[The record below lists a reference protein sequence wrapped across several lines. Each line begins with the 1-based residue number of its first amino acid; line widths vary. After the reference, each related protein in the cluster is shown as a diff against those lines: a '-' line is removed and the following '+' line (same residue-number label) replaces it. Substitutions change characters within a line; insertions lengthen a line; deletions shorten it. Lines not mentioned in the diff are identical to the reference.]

1 MTQTLPGL
9 LLKPDRFADNDIILR
24 EKRQDAYHPINWGEL
39 RGEVR
44 KRAKGLLALGV
55 EPGDRVAIM
64 APNSPQWAYAD
75 LGILSVGAISVPVY
89 QTEGINTLL
98 HILQDSSSRLLILQ
112 APMVAAELMQRLD
125 EVPQL
130 EKIILLDQEPAAG
143 RALSLPQWILQGESI
158 PDNEI
163 ESRLSQRQGSD
174 VASLV
179 YTSGTTGTPKG
190 VMLTHDN
197 FLSNVKACLEFF
209 DIRAEDECL
218 SFLPLSHVFERTCG
232 YYLMLHQG
240 TTISYAESID
250 RVPVN
255 FGEVRPTVAISVP
268 RLYEKMYARV
278 QEQVLGG
285 PPIKRRLFNLAILI
299 GQKHTAYLLQN
310 RIPPAWLKLA
320 LKAAQAVV
328 FKKLHQR
335 LGGRLRFFVSG
346 GAPLGQNLAE
356 FFLSAGI
363 PIYEGYGLTETAP
376 VISANHPGH
385 LRLGTIGQV
394 IPGTEVKIAEDGE
407 ILARGPGIFKGYW
420 NNPEATAEVLQ
431 EDGWFHTGDIG
442 VLENGYLAITDRK
455 KELIVT
461 AGGKNIPPQNIENRL
476 KADRFIAN
484 VLVFGD
490 NKPYLVGLIVPHFP
504 ALAQYANFKKI
515 EYLNDC
521 DLVQHPRILD
531 LIRRRVDKVQVDQAS
546 YLQVKRFTLLSR
558 DFLQEEG
565 ELTPTMKIRR
575 KPVQQRF
582 ANQLEGMYLAKDHGI
597 HDHGF
602 CIVDRKEAGS

>member
-64 APNSPQWAYAD
+64 APNSPQWTYAD

-143 RALSLPQWILQGESI
+143 RALSLPQWILQGESM

-240 TTISYAESID
+240 ATISYAESID

-310 RIPPAWLKLA
+310 RTPPSWLKLA
-320 LKAAQAVV
+320 LKAAQVVV

-476 KADRFIAN
+476 KTDRFIAN

-504 ALAQYANFKKI
+504 ALTQYANFKKI

-531 LIRRRVDKVQVDQAS
+531 LIRRRVDKAQVDQAS